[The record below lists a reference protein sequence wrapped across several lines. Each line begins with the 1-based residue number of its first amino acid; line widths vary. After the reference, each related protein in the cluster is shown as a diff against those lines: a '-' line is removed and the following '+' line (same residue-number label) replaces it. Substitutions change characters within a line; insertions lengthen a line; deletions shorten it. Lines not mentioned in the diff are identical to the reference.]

1 MNTATREAYGNTLV
15 ELIDKNKD
23 VVVLD
28 ADLAHATKTLKF
40 SQKCPERFFNMGI
53 AEADMIG
60 TAAGLATC
68 GKIPFASTF
77 AVFATGRAFDQV
89 RNTVCYPNLNVKI
102 VGSHA
107 GITVGPDGGSHEAIE
122 DIAIMR
128 SLPDMSVIVPSD
140 DVEARAAVLAAAE
153 IKGPMYLR
161 MARVASPTYHKEDY
175 VFEFGKGELVK
186 DGKDVTIIATG
197 IMVPKALEAAR
208 ALAEDGIE
216 AQVVNIHTIKPLDE
230 KMVVE
235 CAKKTGRVITVE
247 EATIYGGLGSAVC
260 EVLSDKYPV
269 PVRRIGV
276 QDKFGKSGDP
286 DKLLEEY
293 GLTSKKIM
301 ETAQKMLR
309 GE

>member
-1 MNTATREAYGNTLV
+1 MNKATREAYGDTLI

-28 ADLAHATKTLKF
+28 ADLAHATKTLGF

-89 RNTVCYPNLNVKI
+89 RNTVCYAKLNVKI
-102 VGSHA
+102 VGTHA
-107 GITVGPDGGSHEAIE
+107 GITVGPDGGTHEAIE

-128 SLPDMSVIVPSD
+128 ALPNMSIIVPSD

-153 IKGPMYLR
+153 YNGPVYLR
-161 MARVASPTYHKEDY
+161 MARVASKTYHAKDY
-175 VFEFGKGELVK
+175 KFEFGKGELVK
-186 DGKDVTIIATG
+186 DGKDITIIATG
-197 IMVPKALEAAR
+197 LMVPKALEAAEK
-208 ALAEDGIE
+208 LAESGIE
-216 AQVVNIHTIKPLDE
+216 AQVVNIHTVKPLDE
-230 KMVVE
+230 ELVVE
-235 CAKKTGRVITVE
+235 CAKKTGRVITAE
-247 EATIYGGLGSAVC
+247 EANVYGGLGSAVC
-260 EVLSDKYPV
+260 EVLADKYPV
-269 PVRRIGV
+269 PVKRIGV

-286 DKLLEEY
+286 NELLEEY
-293 GLTSKKIM
+293 GLTAEHMIAVAKEM
-301 ETAQKMLR
+301 VQK
-309 GE
+309 